1 MASHSRLYQSTSTME
16 CEINELS
23 YHVDASH
30 KQACSDLEKASQFIT
45 EALQNEFQRNLAV
58 RMLIHRLE
66 DRAAENG
73 RSLSEQV
80 ESNRQL
86 KLQVDELQ
94 KQIQN
99 KNKSLAQA
107 KQSNA
112 ILRNEVRE
120 LQQQLQSHQDGH
132 RTIQEVAEWLQ
143 DGDRQPNAVKEEG
156 GVPQN
161 RVVGIKEEN
170 NADDGY
176 QKYQSDETDNP
187 TEQTNSSSEDIKAEL
202 LQETDQRVDMSPAA
216 SSEMSQASPDPVKP
230 LRLAVQLVDSSVEQH
245 QQATTSKD
253 NKDGEQYNTGR
264 GSQLQ
269 PSAVPNFT
277 AIPETEMD
285 DRRPYKCGKAAIEKP
300 QQDIHTGDHKPHLD
314 QNQHIR
320 TGETPYICQHCGQC
334 LADANVLR
342 LHKCIHDDT
351 SSKSYH
357 CRHCDK
363 WFSRLGSF
371 RVHQR
376 IHTGEKPHQCGT
388 CGKRFAQAQ
397 NLTTH
402 IRVHTGEKPYSC
414 THCGKSFSQ
423 AQHLTAHTRVH
434 TGEKPYQCTVCS
446 KGFTQLGSLVSH
458 QRIHTGE
465 RPYQCDQCSKRFSRA
480 HYLTLHMRSHI

>member
-253 NKDGEQYNTGR
+253 NKDGEQYNTGMEKVF
-264 GSQLQ
+264 QLSS
-269 PSAVPNFT
+269 SAVPKP
-277 AIPETEMD
+277 AALSEAQL
-285 DRRPYKCGKAAIEKP
+285 KKQLHSVCGKTVMNRRNQIAQDPLAISTSQHSDIPQSMPCHQIQMKGKP
-300 QQDIHTGDHKPHLD
+300 
-314 QNQHIR
+314 
-320 TGETPYICQHCGQC
+320 C
-334 LADANVLR
+334 
-342 LHKCIHDDT
+342 
-351 SSKSYH
+351 YH
-357 CRHCDK
+357 CFICGTM
-363 WFSRLGSF
+363 FSTKRCLVKHRL
-371 RVHQR
+371 VHK
-376 IHTGEKPHQCGT
+376 GEKHFHCQ
-388 CGKRFAQAQ
+388 Q
-397 NLTTH
+397 
-402 IRVHTGEKPYSC
+402 
-414 THCGKSFSQ
+414 CGKSFVSARNLKRHQ
-423 AQHLTAHTRVH
+423 QTH
-434 TGEKPYQCTVCS
+434 TGDKAHHCPQCGKS
-446 KGFTQLGSLVSH
+446 FQLASDLKRHLRV
-458 QRIHTGE
+458 HTGE
-465 RPYQCDQCSKRFSRA
+465 RPYHCGQCGSSFSTAGCLRRHQRFHTGHKPHGCERCGKRFVIASDLRQ
-480 HYLTLHMRSHI
+480 HQRLHTREKP